1 MAETRIIFRVRD
13 YDLATTLDS
22 GQVFRWQRQNE
33 SWVGVVGKNFARLT
47 QTDGGILAET
57 STGIDDLDWLREFLQ
72 IGTNLDTVQK
82 TFPDDE
88 PMRAAVAACPG
99 LRLLRQD
106 PWECLASFI
115 LSSTKQIVQ
124 IRQIIALLC
133 ERFGEAVAL
142 APFTGS
148 TGLRPV
154 VSGVAP
160 ETVGRCEQTLIRADN
175 QQRTFSDEIRRDA
188 GFDGRDARATHWK
201 TFPTPQRI
209 AALTEADLRACK
221 MGFRAPNLLAAAREI
236 AEGRFDL
243 ERIRQLP
250 RAEARAELMKLRGVG
265 GKIADC
271 VLLFAYG
278 FDSAFPVDVW
288 IERALQQLYFPRRR
302 ASEPRLRRFAA
313 THFGPHA
320 GYAQQYLFHYMRT
333 KLN

>member
-1 MAETRIIFRVRD
+1 MVSALARKIAVARAESESCHFQKPLTMTATRIIFRVRD
-13 YDLATTLDS
+13 YDLAATLDS
-22 GQVFRWQRQNE
+22 GQVFRWQKQNE
-33 SWVGVVGKNFARLT
+33 SWIGVVGKNCARLT
-47 QTDGGILAET
+47 QTGGGILAET
-57 STGIDDLDWLREFLQ
+57 STGIDDLNWLRDFLQ
-72 IGTNLDTVQK
+72 IGTDLDAVLK
-82 TFPDDE
+82 TFPGDE
-88 PMRAAVAACPG
+88 PMRAAVTSCRG

-124 IRQIIALLC
+124 IRQIVLLLC
-133 ERFGEAVAL
+133 ECFGEPCSVEPVARPDS
-142 APFTGS
+142 ATG
-148 TGLRPV
+148 
-154 VSGVAP
+154 
-160 ETVGRCEQTLIRADN
+160 
-175 QQRTFSDEIRRDA
+175 RTPQFS
-188 GFDGRDARATHWK
+188 
-201 TFPTPQRI
+201 FPTPQRI
-209 AALTEADLRACK
+209 GSLTEMELRSCK

-250 RAEARAELMKLRGVG
+250 HAEARSELMKLRGVG

-288 IERALQQLYFPRRR
+288 IERALQRLYFPRRR
-302 ASEPRLRRFAA
+302 ASEQHLRRFAA

-333 KLN
+333 KLR

>member
-1 MAETRIIFRVRD
+1 MATKIIFRVRD
-13 YDLATTLDS
+13 YDLATTLNS
-22 GQVFRWQRQNE
+22 GQVFRWQKQND
-33 SWVGVVGKNFARLT
+33 SWVGIVGNNFARLT
-47 QTDGGILAET
+47 QTDGEILAET
-57 STGIDDLDWLREFLQ
+57 SAAIEELDRLRDFLQTGIQLEKIL
-72 IGTNLDTVQK
+72 K

-88 PMRAAVAACPG
+88 PMRAAVASCRG

-124 IRQIIALLC
+124 IRQIVALLC
-133 ERFGEAVAL
+133 ERFGEPVAL
-142 APFTGS
+142 TQYMGS

-160 ETVGRCEQTLIRADN
+160 ETVGKHGQALIRADN
-175 QQRTFSDEIRRDA
+175 PQRTVSDEIRRDA
-188 GFDGRDARATHWK
+188 RFDGRDARATHWK
-201 TFPTPQRI
+201 TFPTPQRL
-209 AALTEADLRACK
+209 AACTESELRACK
-221 MGFRAPNLLAAAREI
+221 MGFRAPNLLAAARQI
-236 AEGRFDL
+236 AGGKFDL
-243 ERIRQLP
+243 EKIRRLDY
-250 RAEARAELMKLRGVG
+250 AEARAELMKLRGVG

-288 IERALQQLYFPRRR
+288 IERALQRLYFPRRR

-333 KLN
+333 KLK